1 MTATF
6 GGSAVRRCGGSLRG
20 SNVRVRVRVLVL
32 FVFAASMVSG
42 CGYTLA
48 GRGAYLPAYI
58 HRIGLPQFANET
70 SIIDV
75 DRRVTEHVRT
85 ELVGRG
91 KYTIVP
97 ETVGVDAVLSG
108 DIVSVT
114 LTPAAFNNQ
123 NQATRYAL
131 TLTARVEFKDLKSNK
146 VIRSNPSMQYREEFD
161 VSTALNGGDVQA
173 FLGQDINA
181 LERVATEFARA
192 LVSAILEAF

>member
-1 MTATF
+1 MTARF

-20 SNVRVRVRVLVL
+20 SNVRVRVPVLVL

-123 NQATRYAL
+123 NHATRYAL
-131 TLTARVEFKDLKSNK
+131 TLTARVEFKDLKANK
-146 VIRSNPSMQYREEFD
+146 VIWSNPSMQYREEFD

>member
-1 MTATF
+1 M
-6 GGSAVRRCGGSLRG
+6 L
-20 SNVRVRVRVLVL
+20 VRVLPVL
-32 FVFAASMVSG
+32 LFAALLSG

-48 GRGAYLPAYI
+48 GRGAFLPAYI
-58 HRIGLPQFANET
+58 HRIGLPQFTNET

-97 ETVGVDAVLSG
+97 ETTGVDAVLSG
-108 DIVSVT
+108 DILSVT
-114 LTPAAFNNQ
+114 LTPAAFNTA

-131 TLTARVEFKDLKSNK
+131 TLTAKVEFKDVKANK
-146 VIRSNPSMQYREEFD
+146 VLWSNPSMQYREEFD

-173 FLGQDINA
+173 FLGQDVNA
-181 LERVATEFARA
+181 LERVASEFARA
-192 LVSAILEAF
+192 VVSAILEAF

>member
-1 MTATF
+1 MKVLQILVVLA
-6 GGSAVRRCGGSLRG
+6 AVSL
-20 SNVRVRVRVLVL
+20 
-32 FVFAASMVSG
+32 SG

-58 HRIGLPQFANET
+58 HRIGLPQFTNAT

-75 DRRVTEHVRT
+75 DRRITEHVRA

-97 ETVGVDAVLSG
+97 DTTGVDAVLSG
-108 DIVSVT
+108 DILSVT

-123 NQATRYAL
+123 SQATRYAL
-131 TLTARVEFKDLKSNK
+131 TLTAKVEFKDVKANK
-146 VIRSNPSMQYREEFD
+146 VVWSNPSMQYREEFD
-161 VSTALNGGDVQA
+161 VSTATTGGDVQA
-173 FLGQDINA
+173 FLGQDVNA